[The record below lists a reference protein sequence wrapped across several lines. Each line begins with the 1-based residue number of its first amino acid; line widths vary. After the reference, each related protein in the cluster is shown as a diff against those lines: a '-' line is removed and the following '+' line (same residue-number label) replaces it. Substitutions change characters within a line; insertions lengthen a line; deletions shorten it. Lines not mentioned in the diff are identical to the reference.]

1 MYSNVQVYD
10 AKTKQWTTVDQKKHT
25 DVLEKISYLEES
37 SGRTELNESERI
49 KNLQSRDTVVSI
61 EVWEGIE
68 RNIDSLFLTGQS
80 HHQRSQ
86 RS

>member
-61 EVWEGIE
+61 EV
-68 RNIDSLFLTGQS
+68 
-80 HHQRSQ
+80 
-86 RS
+86 